1 MMLQYLIAL
10 IPALAWGSTG
20 LFSTKLGGSAGQ
32 QTLGMTVGAMAFGL
46 LTFIGFVIPNQ
57 INAGMNI
64 WIVGLLSGLLW
75 AVGQAGQFTAIKAM
89 GVSNAIPWS
98 TAGQIVGNA
107 ALAAT
112 VLGEWSTAKMW
123 IFGTIAIF
131 LVVVGAMLTAKRDK
145 AANEDDMAGKTEAT
159 RGLIAIL
166 ISTAGYAGYFII
178 PNLMRKVGYISSTI
192 ANRNHGVDYMT
203 ATIFPQSI
211 GMVIGAFLIVIFFMR
226 EASVMFQ
233 APTWRN
239 MLTGAAWGVGNLAMF
254 ISAATIGQAVAVT
267 MSQMGII
274 VGTFGGIFILHE
286 RKTST
291 QMKFIV
297 IGSIMIVAGGIL
309 ISNLPK

>member
-46 LTFIGFVIPNQ
+46 LTFIGFVVPNQ

-145 AANEDDMAGKTEAT
+145 AADEDDMAGKTEAT

>member
-46 LTFIGFVIPNQ
+46 LTFIGFVVPNQ

>member
-112 VLGEWSTAKMW
+112 VLGEWSTTKMW

-145 AANEDDMAGKTEAT
+145 AADEDDMAGKTEAT

>member
-46 LTFIGFVIPNQ
+46 LTFVGFVIPNN
-57 INAGMNI
+57 INAGANI

-112 VLGEWSTAKMW
+112 ILGEWSTAKMW
-123 IFGTIAIF
+123 IFGTVAIF
-131 LVVVGAMLTAKRDK
+131 LVVVGAMLTAKRDQ
-145 AANEDDMAGKTEAT
+145 AANVGDVEGKTEAT

-166 ISTAGYAGYFII
+166 ISTAGYAGYFIV
-178 PNLMRKVGYISSTI
+178 PNFMRKVGYISSEI
-192 ANRNHGVDYMT
+192 ANRNGGVDYMT

-211 GMVIGAFLIVIFFMR
+211 GMVIGAILIVIFFMR
-226 EASVMFQ
+226 EAKVMFQ

-239 MLTGAAWGVGNLAMF
+239 MITGAVWGVGNLAMF